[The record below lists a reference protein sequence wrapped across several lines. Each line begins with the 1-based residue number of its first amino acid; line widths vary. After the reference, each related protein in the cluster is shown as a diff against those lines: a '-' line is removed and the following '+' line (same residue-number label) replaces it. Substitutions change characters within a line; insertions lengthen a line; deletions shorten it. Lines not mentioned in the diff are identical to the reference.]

1 MARVTLAV
9 VILVVGALCGCACAS
24 LTHVVWPAVLRCNG
38 TVTGS
43 IVSEVDGIITHGAP
57 TMASELEALG
67 AEHGGSLVACVIG
80 QLLATTYAPVSTRET
95 LVMSELLPASGERAM
110 RARVFLASHG
120 VAAP

>member
-1 MARVTLAV
+1 MRVTLAV
-9 VILVVGALCGCACAS
+9 VILVIGALCGCAS

-38 TVTGS
+38 TVTGG

-67 AEHGGSLVACVIG
+67 AEYGGSLVACVIE
-80 QLLATTYAPVSTRET
+80 QLLATTYASVSTRET
-95 LVMSELLPASGERAM
+95 LVMSESLPASGERAM